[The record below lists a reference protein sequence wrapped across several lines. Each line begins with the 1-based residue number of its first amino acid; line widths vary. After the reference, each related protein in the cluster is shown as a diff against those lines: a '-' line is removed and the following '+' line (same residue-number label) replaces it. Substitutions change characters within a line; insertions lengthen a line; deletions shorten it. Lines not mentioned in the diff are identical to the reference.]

1 MKYIHSGQENTFR
14 LRLKFD
20 PSIVPGPFDS
30 FGRPQGSQTGKL
42 VGECGLRAEDMR
54 FRSQ

>member
-20 PSIVPGPFDS
+20 PSNVSDPFDS
-30 FGRPQGSQTGKL
+30 FSRPQGSQTGKP
-42 VGECGLRAEDMR
+42 VSQCGLRAEDM
-54 FRSQ
+54 